1 MWVLSALVLATAVA
15 APVAANDGEPG
26 MSCAEIRERRLAQV
40 RDFYHRG
47 ALLGASL
54 EACQEVPSFARDL
67 LARMTAPFNG
77 AVPGADIAA
86 FRRAYKTGVRE
97 MRDYSRCDNI
107 TEERVEV
114 IMKGKRAS
122 AGLMDVAEAKRCP
135 PLGRT
140 QVDRAIARAR

>member
-1 MWVLSALVLATAVA
+1 MLATAVA
-15 APVAANDGEPG
+15 APVGGGADDGDPG
-26 MSCAEIRERRLAQV
+26 MSCAETAERRLAQV

-67 LARMTAPFNG
+67 IARMTAPFDG
-77 AVPGADIAA
+77 AVPDTDIAA
-86 FRRAYKTGVRE
+86 FRRVYETGVRE

-107 TEERVEV
+107 TEERVEI

-140 QVDRAIARAR
+140 QVDQAIRQAR